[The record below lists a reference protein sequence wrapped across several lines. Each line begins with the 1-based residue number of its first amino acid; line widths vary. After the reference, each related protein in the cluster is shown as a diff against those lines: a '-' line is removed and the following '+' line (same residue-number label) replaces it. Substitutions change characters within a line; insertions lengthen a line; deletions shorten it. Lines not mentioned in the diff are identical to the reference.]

1 MRARLPH
8 FARGTSDSGGQ
19 ALIEMAMTIMLLV
32 ILLTGV
38 FDYSRAIH
46 AQSIITNM
54 SREGANLI
62 ARANQNLSGDEA
74 TDFQNVLDLVGKT
87 AQPLD
92 MVNKGM
98 MYIYKVERLNGTN
111 TTTSLAWNR
120 SALSSKPSAA
130 AGPGGHYAFR
140 GTGGLRRRGLLQVHE
155 HHPPQ
160 PLFADAEVDID
171 FLTPYGAAKESPCN
185 PNRR

>member
-1 MRARLPH
+1 MRARPAH
-8 FARGTSDSGGQ
+8 FGRGTSDSGGQ
-19 ALIEMAMTIMLLV
+19 ALIEMALTLMLLV
-32 ILLTGV
+32 ILMTGV
-38 FDYSRAIH
+38 YDYSRAIH

-98 MYIYKVERLNGTN
+98 MYIYKVERLNGVTR
-111 TTTSLAWNR
+111 TSSLGWNR
-120 SALSSKPSAA
+120 STLSSKPSAA
-130 AGPGGHYAFR
+130 LGLGGITLSEGQAVY
-140 GTGGLRRRGLLQVHE
+140 GV
-155 HHPPQ
+155 
-160 PLFADAEVDID
+160 EVYYNYTSLI
-171 FLTPYGAAKESPCN
+171 L
-185 PNRR
+185 PNRYSPTLRSISIF

>member
-1 MRARLPH
+1 MRARPAH
-8 FARGTSDSGGQ
+8 FGRGTSDFRGQ

-62 ARANQNLSGDEA
+62 ARANQNLSGDQA

-98 MYIYKVERLNGTN
+98 MYIYKVERVNNQNAITR
-111 TTTSLAWNR
+111 SLAWNR
-120 SALSSKPSAA
+120 SAASPMPARSASARNLGGITLAPGQTAYAVEVYYQYTSIILPNRISPTLSSISI
-130 AGPGGHYAFR
+130 F
-140 GTGGLRRRGLLQVHE
+140 
-155 HHPPQ
+155 
-160 PLFADAEVDID
+160 
-171 FLTPYGAAKESPCN
+171 
-185 PNRR
+185 

>member
-1 MRARLPH
+1 MRARFTRRVGRVPDD
-8 FARGTSDSGGQ
+8 RGQ

-38 FDYSRAIH
+38 YDYSRAIH

-92 MVNKGM
+92 MVSKGM
-98 MYIYKVERLNGTN
+98 MYIYKVERINNQNAITRE
-111 TTTSLAWNR
+111 LAWNR
-120 SALSSKPSAA
+120 STASPMPTRSASARNLGGITLAPGQIAYGVEVYYRYTSIILPNRYSPTLSSISI
-130 AGPGGHYAFR
+130 F
-140 GTGGLRRRGLLQVHE
+140 
-155 HHPPQ
+155 
-160 PLFADAEVDID
+160 
-171 FLTPYGAAKESPCN
+171 
-185 PNRR
+185 

>member
-1 MRARLPH
+1 MRARFTRRVGLMPDD
-8 FARGTSDSGGQ
+8 RGQ
-19 ALIEMAMTIMLLV
+19 ALIEMALTLMLLV
-32 ILLTGV
+32 ILMMGV
-38 FDYSRAIH
+38 YDYSRAIH

-74 TDFQNVLDLVGKT
+74 TDFRNVLDLIGKT

-111 TTTSLAWNR
+111 RTTSLGWNG

-130 AGPGGHYAFR
+130 LGLGGIALSEGQTVYGVEVYYRYTSVFLGNAYNP
-140 GTGGLRRRGLLQVHE
+140 TLRSISI
-155 HHPPQ
+155 
-160 PLFADAEVDID
+160 F
-171 FLTPYGAAKESPCN
+171 
-185 PNRR
+185 

>member
-32 ILLTGV
+32 LLLAAV

-62 ARANQNLSGDEA
+62 ARANQNLSGDQA
-74 TDFQNVLDLVGKT
+74 TDFQDVLDLVGKT

-111 TTTSLAWNR
+111 TTTSLGWNR

-130 AGPGGHYAFR
+130 LGLGGITLSEGQAVYGVEVYYR
-140 GTGGLRRRGLLQVHE
+140 YTSIILPSRYSPTLRSISI
-155 HHPPQ
+155 
-160 PLFADAEVDID
+160 F
-171 FLTPYGAAKESPCN
+171 
-185 PNRR
+185 